1 MTVAVIKISNF
12 NSSSISASVSR
23 YGENAYLDPHFEES
37 ATYVAIPQELIDK
50 GIKKAAIVSC
60 KSEDVVSLTFDD
72 GERLQIR
79 KISEDEN
86 PQIAIQ
92 EALED
97 LALDGLDP
105 DNLASWIAK

>member
-1 MTVAVIKISNF
+1 MTVTAIKISNF
-12 NSSSISASVSR
+12 DSSSVFASVSR
-23 YGENAYLDPHFEES
+23 SGENNYLDPHFEEG
-37 ATYVAIPQELIDK
+37 ATYVAIPQELINK
-50 GIKKAAIVSC
+50 GIKKAVIVRC
-60 KSEDVVSLTFDD
+60 KSESVISLTFNN
-72 GERLQIR
+72 GEKLLIR

-97 LALDGLDP
+97 LALEGLDP

>member
-1 MTVAVIKISNF
+1 MTVTAIKISNF
-12 NSSSISASVSR
+12 DSSSVSASVSR
-23 YGENAYLDPHFEES
+23 YGENYLDPHFEEG
-37 ATYVAIPQELIDK
+37 ATYVAIPQELINK
-50 GIKKAAIVSC
+50 GIKKAVLISC

-72 GERLQIR
+72 GEKLQIR
-79 KISEDEN
+79 KVSEDEN

-105 DNLASWIAK
+105 DDLTSWIAK